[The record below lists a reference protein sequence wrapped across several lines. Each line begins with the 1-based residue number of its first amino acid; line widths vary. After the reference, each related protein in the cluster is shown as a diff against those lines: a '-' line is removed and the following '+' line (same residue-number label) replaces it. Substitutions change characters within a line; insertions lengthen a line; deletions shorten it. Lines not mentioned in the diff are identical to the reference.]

1 MSQNNWELETQNDL
15 GYGELIAKLWQRRLW
30 FTGVFTGILAIAVP
44 LALLKSPLYQS
55 DMQIL
60 AESNYQSKEITNG
73 YDANQYLEKQ
83 FADASIEM
91 DYATQIRVLTSSEIL
106 ARVLN
111 KLGINSPQESTAARK
126 LGLNISGEDSMTE
139 VIDSFRESLSVYQ
152 VMDEDLESNQEAETK
167 VIQVSYVGN
176 SPTGTRKILK
186 AIQEVY
192 LEYNLEQQEKRL
204 RDAINFIDQQIP
216 QARKELKGAEAAL
229 TKLTKE
235 NNLVSP
241 ESEAASIKGNIR
253 QIAQER
259 KALQAQKSEIS
270 GNTEILEAQLGVSA
284 KNALALARLSQSPRY
299 QNLLNDLQKIEQDIA
314 RKQTNFTSNNPALQ
328 NAIKESES
336 VKDLLYKEAKQV
348 LGKLPPNF
356 SNDLESLQKQGQL
369 VQSDTEIAKTISQ
382 SQARLA
388 GIQQRN
394 LRLAETEKELE
405 QRLVEFPELISQHRS
420 LVQESEIK
428 RQALQRL
435 LEAKQELEIELSRG
449 GYNWQVIESPQEGLQ
464 IAPNLTKDLLLSL
477 VVATFLGGCTALAKD
492 LTDETINTPKEIER
506 QTSFPILGTA
516 PGLSIPSSKSSFKS
530 MFTRLPFVF
539 KSNPRSSLKDV
550 IQWQPFREAI
560 DLICENLKLSYLS
573 TSSID
578 STLKSIAITSA
589 VAGEGKS
596 TFTLGLALSVARQ
609 RQRVLVVDADFRSPS
624 LHEPFALA
632 NYRGLTNFLAGEIDI
647 PTIQQVSLSEVSIDL
662 ITAGTVTEDPVKMLN
677 SPRFEHFIA
686 QQKEN
691 YDLILVDTPPV
702 IGMVD
707 AIKIASI
714 CDRSLMVTRL
724 NKVKSS
730 EFSEA
735 MASLEKLNVLGVI
748 ANDSQKLPQVYER
761 NSKYLLPQQV

>member
-15 GYGELIAKLWQRRLW
+15 GYGELVAKLWQRRLW
-30 FTGVFTGILAIAVP
+30 FTGVFTGVLAIAVP
-44 LALLKSPLYQS
+44 LALLKPPLYQS

-73 YDANQYLEKQ
+73 YDDNQYLEKQ

-91 DYATQIRVLTSSEIL
+91 DYATQLRVLTSSEIL
-106 ARVLN
+106 AKVLHKLGINNPQESIKLN
-111 KLGINSPQESTAARK
+111 KLGINSSE
-126 LGLNISGEDSMTE
+126 EDSMTE
-139 VIDSFRESLSVYQ
+139 ILESFRESLRVYQ

-204 RDAINFIDQQIP
+204 RDAITFIDQQIP
-216 QARKELKGAEAAL
+216 QAKKELRGAETAL

-241 ESEAASIKGNIR
+241 EAEATSIKNNIR

-270 GNTEILEAQLGVSA
+270 GNTKTLEAQLGVSA
-284 KNALALARLSQSPRY
+284 ENTLALARLSQSPRY

-314 RKQTNFTSNNPALQ
+314 VKQTNFTSNNPALQ
-328 NAIKESES
+328 NAIKEKES
-336 VKDLLYKEAKQV
+336 VKDLLYKEAEQV

-369 VQSDTEIAKTISQ
+369 VESDTEIAKTISQ
-382 SQARLA
+382 SQARLT

-394 LRLAETEKELE
+394 LRLAETETELE
-405 QRLVEFPELISQHRS
+405 HRLVEFPELISQHRS

-449 GYNWQVIESPQEGLQ
+449 GYNWQVIEPPQEGLQ
-464 IAPNLTKDLLLSL
+464 IAPNLAKDLLLSL
-477 VVATFLGGCTALAKD
+477 VIATFLGGCTALAKD

-516 PGLSIPSSKSSFKS
+516 PGLSIPSSKNI
-530 MFTRLPFVF
+530 FTRLPFALN
-539 KSNPRSSLKDV
+539 SSPRSTLKDV
-550 IQWQPFREAI
+550 IQWQPFKEAI
-560 DLICENLKLSYLS
+560 DLIYENLKLSYLN
-573 TSSID
+573 TSSMD
-578 STLKSIAITSA
+578 SALKSIAITSA

-624 LHEPFALA
+624 LHEPFALVG
-632 NYRGLTNFLAGEIDI
+632 YPGLTNFLAGEIDI
-647 PTIQQVSLSEVSIDL
+647 PIIQQVSLSGVSIDL

-677 SPRFEHFIA
+677 SPRFENFMA

-735 MASLEKLNVLGVI
+735 IASLGKLNVLGVI

-761 NSKYLLPQQV
+761 KSKYLLPQQV